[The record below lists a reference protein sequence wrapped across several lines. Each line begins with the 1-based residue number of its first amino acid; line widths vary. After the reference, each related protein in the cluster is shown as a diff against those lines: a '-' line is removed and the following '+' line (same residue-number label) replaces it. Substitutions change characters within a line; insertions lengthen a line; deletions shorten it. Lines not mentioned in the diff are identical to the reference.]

1 MTWEEELRRLDAE
14 LAAGRISA
22 EEHRTRREAA
32 RGHRKPA
39 AGPVHQQPFPPAFS
53 WADSRPQL
61 RPVTADPQQPTDP
74 CAAATGPAAAQAD
87 APQVVPDQFTADD
100 VEQARAD
107 ADRARIVSFAGPPE
121 PGPERVRAR
130 PLRASGGGH
139 PVTGPPHPTASHRPR
154 QGPEVFDTAGRP
166 SKTRR
171 RTAVLWMLVVL
182 GIAVIGAIAALVPRE
197 APRSQPPSARVSLP
211 ESAGPSEPPGPKP
224 APASTQDVLALV
236 PPGRVNPLSG
246 LFTPAD
252 LQGPK
257 SAVLPA
263 PARDAALRSGVVD
276 GWFSGTGSDPRT
288 SLIAVR
294 MPDQRGASDVVRAYL
309 DAQQGLSPV
318 ASYSYAGVPAVSDG
332 AGTFHTAYV
341 SHEWAVVVEV
351 AGQQPG
357 AGELFQD
364 VLGQQVALSPPT
376 VR

>member
-32 RGHRKPA
+32 RRHRKPP

-61 RPVTADPQQPTDP
+61 RPVTADPQQPADP
-74 CAAATGPAAAQAD
+74 TAAGPTAARAD
-87 APQVVPDQFTADD
+87 ATHVVPGQFVD

-121 PGPERVRAR
+121 PGPERVRSR
-130 PLRASGGGH
+130 PLRGSGGGR
-139 PVTGPPHPTASHRPR
+139 PRTGPPRPTASTRPR
-154 QGPEVFDTAGRP
+154 QGPEVFDAAGRP
-166 SKTRR
+166 SKRR
-171 RTAVLWMLVVL
+171 RRWTAVLWMLVVL
-182 GIAVIGAIAALVPRE
+182 GVAIIGTIAALVPRE
-197 APRSQPPSARVSLP
+197 AAPRSQPPSARVSFP
-211 ESAGPSEPPGPKP
+211 EAAGPSEPPGPKP

-236 PPGRVNPLSG
+236 PPGRTNPLSG
-246 LFTPAD
+246 SFTPAD

-276 GWFSGTGSDPRT
+276 GWFRGTGSGPRT

-294 MPDQRGASDVVRAYL
+294 MPDQRGASEVVRAYL
-309 DAQQGLSPV
+309 DAQQGFSPV
-318 ASYSYAGVPAVSDG
+318 ASYSHADVPAVSDG
-332 AGTFHTAYV
+332 AGAFRTAYV
-341 SHEWAVVVEV
+341 SHEWAVIVEV